1 MGPPAFLGSVPT
13 SPGAKRALRT
23 RTFCTGWPCPA
34 AGITGPRAEWGRPAS
49 PPGLRPGR
57 GRMARRAQEGSV
69 SNSPAS
75 LLSRNTQHAAGPAWV
90 RAAPGTR
97 REPPCAAAWATPRA
111 GGRAWLSQQPLLRP
125 QASPAPLQPQ
135 FPHLHLGPLSK
146 ARPLPTAVRVQGQIG
161 PHALP
166 CATLATAVPSLF
178 RKLPLDLCDLQV

>member
-23 RTFCTGWPCPA
+23 RAFCTGWPCPA

-75 LLSRNTQHAAGPAWV
+75 LLSRDTSARSRPRLGESRTRDTQGAPLCGSVGDAEGWGQGLAQPAAPPETSGQPRPPPASVSPSAPWTVKQSETLANGSPCAGPD
-90 RAAPGTR
+90 R
-97 REPPCAAAWATPRA
+97 TPR
-111 GGRAWLSQQPLLRP
+111 
-125 QASPAPLQPQ
+125 PALC
-135 FPHLHLGPLSK
+135 HLGHSGPFL
-146 ARPLPTAVRVQGQIG
+146 VQKI
-161 PHALP
+161 
-166 CATLATAVPSLF
+166 AT
-178 RKLPLDLCDLQV
+178 